1 MRGLVEQMIVWLVV
15 VVFVGMAIHTPA
27 TVFIETHWP
36 HLELLAKSWKEL
48 VLAALLLLIVASLY
62 KRGAL
67 RQVLRDKIVVLVAA
81 IAGIHV
87 ALLILFDNVY
97 VSELAGL
104 LIDLRFYLFFVEL
117 YVIARFIPG
126 LRRYGLRAAAVGAAI
141 IVLFGILQVFV
152 LPKDIL
158 ASIGYSDET
167 IKSYLT
173 VDLNPDYV
181 RINST
186 LRGPNPVG
194 AFAVLVLCV
203 AGAWAIRRAAQLVS
217 WKSRVQMIATL
228 LAGVI
233 ILWASYSRSAW
244 IAAVVGAAALWASV
258 VPKKLAVYSL
268 IGMAIAS
275 VVVVGALLQLRDV
288 PAISNLVFHNNP
300 VGGSPTK
307 SDDGHIESLEQ
318 GIEAASQAPLGKGI
332 GSTGSASLL
341 SDEPV
346 IIENQYLFMA
356 HESGWL
362 GVTLQLLLFGL
373 VLWGLWRLRQD
384 WLSLGLFAAGIGLAF
399 IGLLLPVWVDDTLSL
414 YWWGLAGLALGSSAI
429 IKSDERITPKSKSH
443 KKTARTT

>member
-1 MRGLVEQMIVWLVV
+1 MRGLVEQTIVWLVV
-15 VVFVGMAIHTPA
+15 VVFVGMAIHTPT

-48 VLAALLLLIVASLY
+48 VLGALLLLILLSLY

-67 RQVLRDKIVVLVAA
+67 RQVVGDKVVQLVAA
-81 IAGIHV
+81 IAVVHV
-87 ALLILFDNVY
+87 ALLLLFDNAY

-117 YVIARFIPG
+117 YVAARYIPG
-126 LRRYGLRAAAVGAAI
+126 VHKYGLRAAAVGAAF
-141 IVLFGILQVFV
+141 IVVFGVLQVFV

-158 ASIGYSDET
+158 ASIGYSDAT
-167 IKSYLT
+167 IKPYLT
-173 VDLNPDYV
+173 VDLNHDYV

-194 AFAVLVLCV
+194 ALAVLVLCV
-203 AGAWAIRRAAQLVS
+203 AGAWAIRRASQLTNWKKRAQV
-217 WKSRVQMIATL
+217 IATL

-233 ILWASYSRSAW
+233 VLWASYSRSAW
-244 IAAVVGAAALWASV
+244 IAGALGIATLWASV

-268 IGMAIAS
+268 ISMAMAS
-275 VVVVGALLQLRDV
+275 VIVVGVLLQLRDV

-341 SDEPV
+341 SEEPV

-362 GVTLQLLLFGL
+362 GVALQLLLFGL

-384 WLSLGLFAAGIGLAF
+384 WLSLGLFSAGIGLAF
-399 IGLLLPVWVDDTLSL
+399 IGLLLPVWADDTVSL

-429 IKSDERITPKSKSH
+429 IKSDERVTPKPKSH

>member
-87 ALLILFDNVY
+87 ALLILFDNAY

-244 IAAVVGAAALWASV
+244 IAAVMGAAALWASV

>member
-244 IAAVVGAAALWASV
+244 IAAVMGAAALWASV